1 MGKQF
6 KDSAYV
12 HVSDLSLTIIKLSY
26 DKSVTPWWNSEYL
39 KKHMNFIPLLAPNK
53 VYGGHFI
60 YIIIIYNK

>member
-26 DKSVTPWWNSEYL
+26 DKSVTPWWNSEY
-39 KKHMNFIPLLAPNK
+39 
-53 VYGGHFI
+53 
-60 YIIIIYNK
+60 IIKSYKYEGRSDLWT